1 VKGRQ
6 PLCNW
11 PRAPAIQENQP
22 SAAKGVGSGGE
33 ARNGKLEADD
43 PSRAFIAWIDISYT
57 PSMAHLRILLID
69 GLPGSGKST
78 TAAAVGHRLP
88 CSRVFLESHAG
99 HPLLVG
105 VPDERGAAFADI
117 HQSHSAE
124 TFAVAALEKLDGFL
138 ASAESGTT
146 YIFESHP
153 IQSTA
158 RVLLQL
164 DAPEVTMLKFW
175 SELQDRL
182 DSTEP
187 LLVYFQENDPK
198 QAFIEI
204 IRARGAA
211 WELYV
216 VDAFNRYP
224 WMKARGLSG
233 VGGILEMIGQYSAL
247 SDRLVALWR
256 FPVLRL
262 AARPESYKE
271 RTDALI
277 EWLARKG

>member
-1 VKGRQ
+1 M
-6 PLCNW
+6 
-11 PRAPAIQENQP
+11 PR
-22 SAAKGVGSGGE
+22 
-33 ARNGKLEADD
+33 
-43 PSRAFIAWIDISYT
+43 
-57 PSMAHLRILLID
+57 LRIEFID

-78 TAAAVGHRLP
+78 AAVAVGHRLP
-88 CSRVFLESHAG
+88 GSRVFLGSHVG

-117 HQSHSAE
+117 HQIHSAE
-124 TFAVAALEKLDGFL
+124 TFAAAALEKLDGFL
-138 ASAESGTT
+138 ASAESGTS

-153 IQSTA
+153 IQSTV

-164 DAPEVTMLKFW
+164 DAPEVTVLKFW
-175 SELQDRL
+175 SELQHRL
-182 DSTEP
+182 GSTQP
-187 LLVYFQENDPK
+187 RLVYFQENDPQ

-204 IRARGAA
+204 IRARGPA

-216 VDAFNRYP
+216 MDAFNRYP
-224 WMKARGLSG
+224 WMKARCLFG

-262 AARPESYKE
+262 AARPASYQE

-277 EWLARKG
+277 EWLATNG